1 MKEEMTKFL
10 SLNIQMFAEDGTDS
24 MVTTTENVEADAST
38 EESTPAP
45 EEKKERV
52 YSRSEVNKMLNAE
65 RNKVRAE
72 VLQEAETKKTEAEKL
87 AKMDAEQ
94 KLNYELEKTRAE
106 AETYKSQIN
115 ALTLSKE
122 ATSYA
127 TEKGL
132 PIGYIE
138 DFDFA
143 KETAESVKDKIDK
156 LVELRSK
163 DLSNYLNDKLKQ
175 PVPKA
180 VETTKAITDPYLQ
193 GFQNYM
199 KNKK

>member
-1 MKEEMTKFL
+1 MKEEMKKFL
-10 SLNIQMFAEDGTDS
+10 SLNIQMFADEGTES
-24 MVTTTENVEADAST
+24 MVTTTENVE
-38 EESTPAP
+38 EETGAEEKAP
-45 EEKKERV
+45 VAEEKKEKM

-65 RNKVRAE
+65 RNKVRTE
-72 VLQEAETKKTEAEKL
+72 VLQEAENQKTEAEKL

-94 KLNYELEKTRAE
+94 KLNYELEKSRAE
-106 AETYKSQIN
+106 AESYKNQVN

-127 TEKGL
+127 AEKGL

-143 KETAESVKDKIDK
+143 KETAESVKEKIDR
-156 LVELRSK
+156 LVDLRSK

-180 VETTKAITDPYLQ
+180 VETTKVDNDPYLQ
-193 GFQNYM
+193 GFKNYM
-199 KNKK
+199 KK

>member
-24 MVTTTENVEADAST
+24 MVTTTENVEADASA
-38 EESTPAP
+38 EESTPAT

-106 AETYKSQIN
+106 AETYKNQIN

>member
-24 MVTTTENVEADAST
+24 MVTTTENVEADASA

-143 KETAESVKDKIDK
+143 KETAESIKDKIDK

-180 VETTKAITDPYLQ
+180 VETSKAVTDPYLQ

>member
-10 SLNIQMFAEDGTDS
+10 SLNIQMFAEDETDS

-38 EESTPAP
+38 EESTPAA

-94 KLNYELEKTRAE
+94 KLNYELEKSRAE
-106 AETYKSQIN
+106 VETYKSQIN

-180 VETTKAITDPYLQ
+180 VETTKVVTDPYLQ

>member
-1 MKEEMTKFL
+1 MKEEMKKFL
-10 SLNIQMFAEDGTDS
+10 SLNIQMFADEGTES
-24 MVTTTENVEADAST
+24 MVTTTENVG
-38 EESTPAP
+38 EETGAEEKAP
-45 EEKKERV
+45 VAEEKKEKM

-65 RNKVRAE
+65 RNKVRTE
-72 VLQEAETKKTEAEKL
+72 VLQEAENQKTEAEKL

-94 KLNYELEKTRAE
+94 KLNYELEKSRAE
-106 AETYKSQIN
+106 AESYKSQVN

-127 TEKGL
+127 VEKGL

-143 KETAESVKDKIDK
+143 KETAESVKEKIDR
-156 LVELRSK
+156 LVDLRSK

-180 VETTKAITDPYLQ
+180 VETTKVDNDPYLQ
-193 GFQNYM
+193 GFKNYM
-199 KNKK
+199 KK

>member
-1 MKEEMTKFL
+1 MKEEMRKFL

-38 EESTPAP
+38 EESTSAT

-94 KLNYELEKTRAE
+94 KLNYELEKSRAE
-106 AETYKSQIN
+106 AESYKSQVN

-127 TEKGL
+127 AEKGL

-143 KETAESVKDKIDK
+143 KETAESVKEKIDR
-156 LVELRSK
+156 LVDLRSK

-180 VETTKAITDPYLQ
+180 VETTKVDNDPYLQ
-193 GFQNYM
+193 GFKNYM
-199 KNKK
+199 KK

>member
-24 MVTTTENVEADAST
+24 VGTATENAETDAST

>member
-38 EESTPAP
+38 EESTPAT

-106 AETYKSQIN
+106 AETYKNQVN

>member
-1 MKEEMTKFL
+1 MKEEMKKFL
-10 SLNIQMFAEDGTDS
+10 SLNIQMFADEGTES
-24 MVTTTENVEADAST
+24 MVTTTENVEEETGT
-38 EESTPAP
+38 EEKAP
-45 EEKKERV
+45 VAEEKKEKM

-65 RNKVRAE
+65 RNKVRTE
-72 VLQEAETKKTEAEKL
+72 VLQEAENQKTEAEKL

-94 KLNYELEKTRAE
+94 KLNYELEKSRAE
-106 AETYKSQIN
+106 AESYKSQVN

-127 TEKGL
+127 AEKGL

-143 KETAESVKDKIDK
+143 KETAESVKEKIDR
-156 LVELRSK
+156 LVDLRSK

-180 VETTKAITDPYLQ
+180 VETTKVDNDPYLQ
-193 GFQNYM
+193 GFKNYM
-199 KNKK
+199 KK

>member
-1 MKEEMTKFL
+1 MKEEMKKFL
-10 SLNIQMFAEDGTDS
+10 SLNIQMFADEGTES
-24 MVTTTENVEADAST
+24 MVTTTENVG
-38 EESTPAP
+38 EETGAEEKAP
-45 EEKKERV
+45 VAEEKKEKM

-65 RNKVRAE
+65 RNKVRTE
-72 VLQEAETKKTEAEKL
+72 VLQEAENQKTEAEKL

-94 KLNYELEKTRAE
+94 KLNYELEKSRAE
-106 AETYKSQIN
+106 AESYKSQVN

-127 TEKGL
+127 AEKGL

-143 KETAESVKDKIDK
+143 KETAESVKEKIDR
-156 LVELRSK
+156 LVDLRSK

-180 VETTKAITDPYLQ
+180 VETTKVDNDPYLQ
-193 GFQNYM
+193 GFKNYM
-199 KNKK
+199 KK

>member
-10 SLNIQMFAEDGTDS
+10 SLNIQMFAEDETDS

-38 EESTPAP
+38 EESTPAT

-94 KLNYELEKTRAE
+94 KLNYELEKSRAE
-106 AETYKSQIN
+106 VETYKSQIN

-180 VETTKAITDPYLQ
+180 VETTKVVTDPYLQ

>member
-10 SLNIQMFAEDGTDS
+10 SLNIQMFAEDETDS

-38 EESTPAP
+38 EESTPAT

-94 KLNYELEKTRAE
+94 KLNYELEKSRAE
-106 AETYKSQIN
+106 VETYKSQIN